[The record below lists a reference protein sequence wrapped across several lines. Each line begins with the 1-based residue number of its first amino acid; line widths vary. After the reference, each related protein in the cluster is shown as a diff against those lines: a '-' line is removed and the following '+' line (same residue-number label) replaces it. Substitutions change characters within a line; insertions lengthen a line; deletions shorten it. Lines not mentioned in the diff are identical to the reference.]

1 MRYILLLTAFAAVV
15 WAKGIIEVHGTS
27 TLHDW
32 TMASHD
38 VSVQMEEENSTIKA
52 LKVSLIIETLK
63 SGDGAMDDKAYK
75 AFKADRKSP
84 ITFTLT
90 QQKKDGSLEGVITIG
105 SRETRVA
112 VMPDS
117 IENGVI
123 TGSFKT
129 KMSRFGVEPPSFM
142 FGMLKA
148 GDAIEITYR
157 VSE

>member
-1 MRYILLLTAFAAVV
+1 MRYVLLLTVFAAVV

-38 VSVQMEEENSTIKA
+38 VTVHMEEENNTIKA
-52 LKVSLIIETLK
+52 LKVSLVIETLK
-63 SGDGAMDDKAYK
+63 SGDGAMDDNAYR
-75 AFKADRKSP
+75 ALKADRKSP

-90 QQKKDGSLEGVITIG
+90 AQKKDGSLEGVITIG
-105 SRETRVA
+105 DRETKV
-112 VMPDS
+112 VVTPDS

-129 KMSRFGVEPPSFM
+129 KMTSFGVKPPAFM
-142 FGMLKA
+142 FGMLKT
-148 GDAIEITYR
+148 GDAIEITYT